1 MLKVENKEARKM
13 SMTLNYHRR
22 NTFHMIEKIK
32 SCKILDKIRNQLSL
46 FKPVLLIIF
55 EVTPTSDFPE
65 KEFFNEKLNNS

>member
-32 SCKILDKIRNQLSL
+32 SCKILDKL
-46 FKPVLLIIF
+46 
-55 EVTPTSDFPE
+55 
-65 KEFFNEKLNNS
+65 